1 MCLTLYFCACY
12 LSFISCPPA
21 ALGVTGTAILYGNAV
36 RLASFARVLRL
47 PADVAHWTALAANIS
62 AAFHAAFFNAS
73 ARTYGSQTAN
83 AMALAL
89 GIAPTAR
96 ARDAALSA
104 LTADIMARGVHQ
116 TGGDIGHRFI
126 LLALREANLTG
137 ILYAMHTTVSYPSYG
152 FMLGAGATSLPE
164 QWDGGG
170 SQIHSMLGH
179 VEEWLY
185 EVHLG
190 IQCGNAPIK
199 WAVGEHESSLE
210 AHGDTNPCRI
220 RPAPHAHRLPPSSA
234 LSSGGADDQ
243 SALIARAH
251 GWHAS
256 PLCGNISVRWALDRR
271 SGALELEVG
280 LHRRPRDTQVEVDA
294 WNQCAALAVHI
305 PFDAAHATT
314 RNRHEASDLIPV
326 ALQTLRVGDRIV
338 SEATSTAAGGSAI
351 FTVDREFGVAVYSL
365 KFPAGSEHKSV
376 TARFSS
382 TCTRCLVGE
391 QGD

>member
-1 MCLTLYFCACY
+1 M
-12 LSFISCPPA
+12 
-21 ALGVTGTAILYGNAV
+21 TGTAILYGNAV

-62 AAFHAAFFNAS
+62 TVFHAAFFNAS
-73 ARTYGSQTAN
+73 ARSYGSQTAN

-89 GIAPTAR
+89 GVAPTAS

-137 ILYAMHTTVSYPSYG
+137 VLYAMHTTVSYPSYG

-199 WAVGEHESSLE
+199 WAMVEHEGSSE
-210 AHGDTNPCRI
+210 AQEDSSPCRI

-234 LSSGGADDQ
+234 LSRGGADDQ

-256 PLCGNISVRWALDRR
+256 ALCGNISVRWALDRR

-280 LHRRPRDTQVEVDA
+280 LHRRPRGIVDA
-294 WNQCAALAVHI
+294 AMDMWARCAAIPVHI
-305 PFDAAHATT
+305 PFDAG
-314 RNRHEASDLIPV
+314 SDPMAISV
-326 ALQTLRVGDRIV
+326 ALRTLRVGDRIV
-338 SEATSTAAGGSAI
+338 SEAAGETPI
-351 FTVDREFGVAVYSL
+351 FAVDQDFGVAVYSL
-365 KFPAGSEHKSV
+365 QFPGGSGHESV
-376 TARFSS
+376 TAIFSS
-382 TCTRCLVGE
+382 KCTRCLLGPQVL
-391 QGD
+391 

>member
-1 MCLTLYFCACY
+1 MPCQHISALCICFESLACP
-12 LSFISCPPA
+12 SPT

-36 RLASFARVLRL
+36 RIASFARVLRL

-89 GIAPTAR
+89 GVAPTAR

-199 WAVGEHESSLE
+199 WAAGDREVSPE
-210 AHGDTNPCRI
+210 AQEDTSPCRI
-220 RPAPHAHRLPPSSA
+220 RPAPHAHRLPPSLA

-280 LHRRPRDTQVEVDA
+280 LHRRRSTDTGTADA
-294 WNQCAALAVHI
+294 EAWKRCGAIPIHI
-305 PFDAAHATT
+305 PFDG
-314 RNRHEASDLIPV
+314 ASMPV
-326 ALQTLRVGDRIV
+326 VLRTLRIGDRIESDV
-338 SEATSTAAGGSAI
+338 DKKAANQAAI
-351 FTVDREFGVAVYSL
+351 FAIDREFGVAVYSL
-365 KFPAGSEHKSV
+365 QFPAASAHESV
-376 TARFSS
+376 TSTFSS
-382 TCTRCLVGE
+382 KCTRCWLDP
-391 QGD
+391 QGV